1 MVRDQEKN
9 IARIA
14 GIILFLGG
22 IIIISMSASK
32 AIDSNNNFYYA
43 IGTLFLVTGVYLFS
57 AHYFQDLNLEL
68 AFYITFM
75 SFLLTFALC
84 FTKAYDD
91 ITSEKDLIFV
101 PGINDE
107 GIAVIGMSVFYTL
120 FFVFLFLFIY
130 RKINIKRE
138 IKSGSGLSIKDRL
151 EKYKLDLISDKN
163 ISNEKIENI
172 EKDVENIENQDKYK
186 DKINKIKQL
195 IDYRV
200 RLNSKNLENYPD
212 PDDFRD
218 LGPPFF

>member
-1 MVRDQEKN
+1 MERDEEKN

-57 AHYFQDLNLEL
+57 AHYFQGLNLEL

-107 GIAVIGMSVFYTL
+107 GVAVIGMSVFLY
-120 FFVFLFLFIY
+120 FIFCIFGCIY
-130 RKINIKRE
+130 
-138 IKSGSGLSIKDRL
+138 L
-151 EKYKLDLISDKN
+151 
-163 ISNEKIENI
+163 
-172 EKDVENIENQDKYK
+172 
-186 DKINKIKQL
+186 
-195 IDYRV
+195 
-200 RLNSKNLENYPD
+200 
-212 PDDFRD
+212 
-218 LGPPFF
+218 